1 MGAAIALVAFGL
13 LILLTRPTTQG
24 AATTPTPSARVELS
38 FSPLPA
44 ISVTPATTAPTQ
56 SAVPVQTAG
65 PTPTAR
71 GTTIPL
77 PSATR

>member
-1 MGAAIALVAFGL
+1 MAAVIALVAFGL
-13 LILLTRPTTQG
+13 FILLTRPTTQG
-24 AATTPTPSARVELS
+24 AATSPTPSARVELS

-44 ISVTPATTAPTQ
+44 ISVTPATTAPTP
-56 SAVPVQTAG
+56 SAAPAQTPV